1 MAKIDVGT
9 NNNPYQVGGDQKLS
23 DNSRHISIRCPHCNE
38 NGAFN
43 NVLHRVLT
51 YQKGRELALTE
62 HSVGVYQCP
71 NSSCRGVVLI
81 VKNLM
86 GLLKV
91 LPPTRLDFD
100 RTSIPANLL
109 TTLSEAVACHS
120 VEAYKATA
128 LMVRRLLEEICEREG
143 ATGPNLHQRLHD
155 LRSKVPLSEALLDGA
170 MELKILG
177 NDAAHIEAKEYAA
190 IGKEEAEIAVE
201 VAKEILKALYQH
213 KTLIARMQKLKS
225 AKIP

>member
-1 MAKIDVGT
+1 
-9 NNNPYQVGGDQKLS
+9 
-23 DNSRHISIRCPHCNE
+23 
-38 NGAFN
+38 
-43 NVLHRVLT
+43 
-51 YQKGRELALTE
+51 
-62 HSVGVYQCP
+62 
-71 NSSCRGVVLI
+71 
-81 VKNLM
+81 
-86 GLLKV
+86 
-91 LPPTRLDFD
+91 
-100 RTSIPANLL
+100 
-109 TTLSEAVACHS
+109 
-120 VEAYKATA
+120 
-128 LMVRRLLEEICEREG
+128 MVRRLLEEICEREG